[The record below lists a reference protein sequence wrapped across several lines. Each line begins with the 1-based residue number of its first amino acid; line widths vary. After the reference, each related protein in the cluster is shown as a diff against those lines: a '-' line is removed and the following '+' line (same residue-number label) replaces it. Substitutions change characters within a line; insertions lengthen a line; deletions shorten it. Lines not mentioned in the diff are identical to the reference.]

1 MTTYI
6 ALLRGVN
13 VGGNN
18 KVPMAVLRTALE
30 ADGFANVRTNIQS
43 GNVLVDAT
51 RRSPSK
57 IAARVKAVIQDTFGL
72 DIATIV
78 VDASALARVAHDNP
92 YGDEPDLR
100 RVHAIFLPGVPDA
113 DAVAR
118 LAAMQEAVTLKG
130 SSDTFTLIGSTLYLH
145 TPDGFGNSDLAKALS
160 TKRSNEQLNGTARN
174 WATVTTLLDMARG

>member
-30 ADGFANVRTNIQS
+30 ADGFANVRTYIQS

-51 RRSPSK
+51 RSSPSK
-57 IAARVKAVIQDTFGL
+57 IAGRVKAVIQDTFGL

-78 VDASALARVAHDNP
+78 RRVA
-92 YGDEPDLR
+92 GR
-100 RVHAIFLPGVPDA
+100 RAH
-113 DAVAR
+113 
-118 LAAMQEAVTLKG
+118 
-130 SSDTFTLIGSTLYLH
+130 
-145 TPDGFGNSDLAKALS
+145 
-160 TKRSNEQLNGTARN
+160 
-174 WATVTTLLDMARG
+174 